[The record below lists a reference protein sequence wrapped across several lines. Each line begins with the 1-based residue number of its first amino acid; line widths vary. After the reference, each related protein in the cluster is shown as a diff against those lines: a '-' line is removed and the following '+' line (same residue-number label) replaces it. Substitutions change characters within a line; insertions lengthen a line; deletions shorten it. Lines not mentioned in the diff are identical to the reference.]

1 MNMGF
6 YVNPETETKEK
17 FLDRVGEK
25 LSEAPKWDAI
35 PDGKMMVTLLDNG
48 WMTAAGIC
56 YSEME
61 YREHTSASDP
71 RPRTY
76 YLVDLNELIKVGGL
90 DFAEYM
96 CGDS

>member
-1 MNMGF
+1 MGF
-6 YVNPETETKEK
+6 YVNPENETKEE
-17 FLDRVGEK
+17 FLARVGKK
-25 LSEAPKWDAI
+25 LEVAPKWRDV
-35 PDGKMMVTLLDNG
+35 PEGQMLVTLIDNG

-56 YSEME
+56 YSEG
-61 YREHTSASDP
+61 EHRDHTDLNDP

-76 YLVDLNELIKVGGL
+76 YLVELNELIKVGDL